1 MGVERLLDL
10 FEKYN
15 GEEIQ
20 DYNMDLYIAT
30 VGEDANLCATKLIM
44 ALRDEGLLCEKD
56 ICERSLKAQF
66 KYADKKKARFVL
78 TIGDDEVK
86 NNCAKLKDME
96 TGEEQEVKLT
106 AEEIFNK
113 IFE

>member
-1 MGVERLLDL
+1 
-10 FEKYN
+10 
-15 GEEIQ
+15 
-20 DYNMDLYIAT
+20 MDLYIAT
-30 VGEDANLCATKLIM
+30 VGEEANLCATKLIM
-44 ALRDEGLLCEKD
+44 TLRDEGLLCEKD

-96 TGEEQEVKLT
+96 NGEETEVGLK
-106 AEEIFNK
+106 AEEIVNK
-113 IFE
+113 IF